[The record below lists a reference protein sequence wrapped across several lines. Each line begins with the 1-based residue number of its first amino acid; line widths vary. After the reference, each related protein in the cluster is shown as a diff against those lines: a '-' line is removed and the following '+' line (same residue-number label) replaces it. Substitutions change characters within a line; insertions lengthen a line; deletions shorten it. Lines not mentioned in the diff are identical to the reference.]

1 MIFLNKIL
9 KVQVKKHKKKRIN
22 KKYISRY
29 GYRFIDNLGDKIMH
43 DTINNVMYCSSVIY
57 SLIKQE
63 LIKQE
68 IIKGKYKNINYY
80 TNNL

>member
-1 MIFLNKIL
+1 MDYLHGIRLISVEPL

-29 GYRFIDNLGDKIMH
+29 GYKFIDKLGDKIMH
-43 DTINNVMYCSSVIY
+43 DTINNVLYCSSVMY
-57 SLIKQE
+57 Q

-68 IIKGKYKNINYY
+68 IRGNDYGDG
-80 TNNL
+80 